1 VPGKLKKDKKSKK
14 EKDTNS
20 SGVGL
25 PYNVK
30 HKQHVNFDFTWTG
43 QKAED
48 LFEIKHELG
57 KGYVLHS
64 HIFLN
69 YQFLWNCVYG
79 DTQRDWL

>member
-1 VPGKLKKDKKSKK
+1 MPSKLTKKDKKTKK
-14 EKDTNS
+14 EENS

-48 LFEIKHELG
+48 VFELKKEIG
-57 KGYVLHS
+57 KG
-64 HIFLN
+64 
-69 YQFLWNCVYG
+69 
-79 DTQRDWL
+79 